1 MTHAQWSATI
11 RSKVDTSWNLHT
23 LLPQNMD
30 FFILLS
36 SLAGIY
42 GPIAQTNYAA
52 GGTFQDALA
61 RYRTS
66 LGLRSSVSLDLGWMR
81 TIGVVAESELYQRNR
96 ESARD
101 MRPVE
106 EEDLFILLDRFCDP
120 NLQHLGPDQSQ
131 VLVGAVIPAHFFA
144 RGEQPM
150 PSLKRRLFAG
160 FDTAFRREARR
171 SDDELDQQSPAHL
184 FQQATSRKSRAGIVV
199 EAIKL
204 RLARALGVEADDI
217 DSHRGLS
224 DFGVDSLMAVE
235 LRNWIRRS
243 FGAVVSVFE
252 IMNARSIEGVG
263 ELVIIRAEEE
273 NAPHAPAAL
282 AEQ

>member
-1 MTHAQWSATI
+1 MTHTQWAVTI
-11 RSKVDTSWNLHT
+11 RSKVDASWNLHT
-23 LLPQNMD
+23 LLPRNMD

-42 GPIAQTNYAA
+42 GTIAQANYAA

-66 LGLRSSVSLDLGWMR
+66 LGLKSSVSLDLGWMR
-81 TIGVVAESELYQRNR
+81 TIGVVAESERYQRNR
-96 ESARD
+96 ESSRD

-106 EEDLFILLDRFCDP
+106 EEDLLALLDRFCDP
-120 NLQHLGPDQSQ
+120 NLENLCQDQSQ
-131 VLVGAVIPAHFFA
+131 VLVGAVTPAHFLA
-144 RGEQPM
+144 KGEQPM

-160 FDTAFRREARR
+160 FDAALRRNGQYGRP
-171 SDDELDQQSPAHL
+171 DGELDRQSPAHL
-184 FQQATSRKSRAGIVV
+184 FQQAGSRKARASIVV
-199 EAIKL
+199 EAMKL

-224 DFGVDSLMAVE
+224 DYGVDSLMAVE

-243 FGAVVSVFE
+243 FGASVSVFE
-252 IMNARSIEGVG
+252 MTNGTTIAGVG
-263 ELVIIRAEEE
+263 ELTTMRAEEGDGQ
-273 NAPHAPAAL
+273 PSG
-282 AEQ
+282 